1 MPPIPEAKDERPQTP
16 QCDVLFGLPMLDA
29 SEPAPCSAA
38 APAGWQPSAPAA
50 FDRTSAFQAMS
61 PGDMDM
67 AWDDNIDLSLL
78 PSPPETPLQSP
89 EQTGAVCDSGAISP
103 PTDRS
108 SKVFDDID
116 ALLESATGSPSLSWD
131 FTDPVDM
138 DMSDS
143 CASAQSAPVNAYFA
157 GSRVVGAT
165 PAPAA

>member
-1 MPPIPEAKDERPQTP
+1 
-16 QCDVLFGLPMLDA
+16 
-29 SEPAPCSAA
+29 
-38 APAGWQPSAPAA
+38 
-50 FDRTSAFQAMS
+50 
-61 PGDMDM
+61 M

-143 CASAQSAPVNAYFA
+143 CASAPAVNFGAGQRIEGQSVNTYFA
-157 GSRVVGAT
+157 GSRMVEAT